1 LDGLVV
7 KGPTRALKTA
17 IIVIAVVTIAFSG
30 FFIFSSVFL
39 QRIND
44 EDVPKIVRLTLER
57 AVVKGEIPAYEV
69 IKNNES
75 IVLSTENI
83 DLALMPKV
91 DGVNF
96 TLLSQDQIQ
105 DKANRE
111 GDFLYLRFGEVKRED
126 TKVTVSLDNTWAA
139 SENSTMGYLS
149 GGGFTIEYTKDFFG
163 TLNSKIKVIWMA

>member
-1 LDGLVV
+1 V
-7 KGPTRALKTA
+7 KGTTRNLKTA
-17 IIVIAVVTIAFSG
+17 IIVLAVVTIAFSG
-30 FFIFSSVFL
+30 FFVFNSVFL

-69 IKNNES
+69 IKDNAR

-83 DLALMPKV
+83 DRNLVPEL

-96 TLLSQDQIQ
+96 SLLSRAEIQ
-105 DKANRE
+105 DRANRE
-111 GDFLYLRFGEVKRED
+111 GDFLYLRFGVVKIEAYQ
-126 TKVTVSLDNTWAA
+126 VSVSLYNTWAV
-139 SENSTMGYLS
+139 SENSKVGYLS

-163 TLNSKIKVIWMA
+163 TLNSKVKVIWMA